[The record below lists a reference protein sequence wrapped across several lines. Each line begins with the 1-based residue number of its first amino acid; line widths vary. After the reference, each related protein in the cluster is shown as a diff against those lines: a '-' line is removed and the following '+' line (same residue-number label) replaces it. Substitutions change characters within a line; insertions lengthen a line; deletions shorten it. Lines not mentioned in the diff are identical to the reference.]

1 MDIRALQ
8 QSLANH
14 FSVGERLNNFAGWG
28 IKTIKRCFKLRDYD
42 ATQTELVVVGSC
54 LAVGV
59 VTGGAAMFHHFEQ
72 WTYFDCIYYCFI
84 TLTTIGFGDFVALQ
98 KDQAL
103 SSNPLYVVLAM
114 TFILFGL
121 TVVASSMNLLV
132 LRFLTMNTEDERR
145 EEIESQVRN
154 SLRFDSDVI
163 TTANGDLRI
172 LAEHL
177 EYLSNTSDSK
187 PCNCFGCLKR
197 KKKRYTVRRSP
208 GKIAHLIPL
217 QRMDSVITGTRLRA
231 ATGQQESIHA
241 SNEIPR
247 LDQFNDNRN
256 RPYHRSVSS
265 STKLPLMSS
274 EKRISSEN
282 ALLPTTASSIHSVRN
297 DPYPTDIS
305 QQTRLSTVLTKFR
318 QRSSV

>member
-1 MDIRALQ
+1 
-8 QSLANH
+8 
-14 FSVGERLNNFAGWG
+14 
-28 IKTIKRCFKLRDYD
+28 
-42 ATQTELVVVGSC
+42 
-54 LAVGV
+54 
-59 VTGGAAMFHHFEQ
+59 
-72 WTYFDCIYYCFI
+72 
-84 TLTTIGFGDFVALQ
+84 FGDFVALQ
-98 KDQAL
+98 KEQAL
-103 SSNPLYVVLAM
+103 STNPLYVVLAM

-154 SLRFDSDVI
+154 SLRFDSDI
-163 TTANGDLRI
+163 ITANGDLRI

-217 QRMDSVITGTRLRA
+217 QRMDSIMTRTRLRA
-231 ATGQQESIHA
+231 NTGQQGSIHA
-241 SNEIPR
+241 SDEILR
-247 LDQFNDNRN
+247 FDQFNNN
-256 RPYHRSVSS
+256 HNHFNHSNVSA
-265 STKLPLMSS
+265 STKLPLMLPSS
-274 EKRISSEN
+274 KHISTDN
-282 ALLPTTASSIHSVRN
+282 LLLPNTASSAHSIRN
-297 DPYPTDIS
+297 DRQSPDIS
-305 QQTRLSTVLTKFR
+305 PQTHLATVLAKFR